1 MGRFVCHNQA
11 CRASGWSSKKIAVTI
26 RLYPRQ
32 EYNARVYHQRCKFCG
47 WISRPVL
54 DQSYPER
61 IVYWIRQWNGVRV
74 ERPPVSN
81 NSGGPHNRELCEG
94 CRAGHCP
101 QLGEDWIAQLER
113 FVSLKSVTLVK
124 NRVDIFSDWLSNQPE
139 FHVWSKRKSERRN
152 FQVSDSPGGTTAK
165 YEIQYYWF
173 KSSRS
178 FMLWYESLLLSWRL
192 GGGTRIASKILS
204 YDPFTLSCLF
214 AEPYKEKPH
223 LICVSSIGVFLMTSH
238 LRSKP
243 SLAMT
248 GESQGQ
254 RRDRHES
261 RWTARYVNNKDNAQ
275 IRT

>member
-1 MGRFVCHNQA
+1 MVPTRRRNHRAKWSMYEALHDEVSELLVESDLHFEFHGDDDDIGYTRMRDTNIMGRFVCHNQA

-124 NRVDIFSDWLSNQPE
+124 NRVDIFSD
-139 FHVWSKRKSERRN
+139 
-152 FQVSDSPGGTTAK
+152 
-165 YEIQYYWF
+165 
-173 KSSRS
+173 
-178 FMLWYESLLLSWRL
+178 
-192 GGGTRIASKILS
+192 
-204 YDPFTLSCLF
+204 
-214 AEPYKEKPH
+214 
-223 LICVSSIGVFLMTSH
+223 
-238 LRSKP
+238 
-243 SLAMT
+243 
-248 GESQGQ
+248 
-254 RRDRHES
+254 
-261 RWTARYVNNKDNAQ
+261 
-275 IRT
+275 